1 MKPFNIYISGVGGQG
16 IGLLSEAL
24 LGAVAAAGLHP
35 MGVDT
40 HGLAQRG
47 GMVESYL
54 RIGREEAPRSPLFGK
69 GRADLAVCL
78 EVTEGRRAVDLWL
91 RRGGVLV
98 CYDTVWQ
105 PLSVRLGREESA
117 TSRTLADACQSAGV
131 ACRLVRRELPDVRMQ
146 NVALM
151 STLAAEGLIPGLAPE
166 HYERALADVLS
177 PRALEANLAVFR
189 G

>member
-16 IGLLSEAL
+16 IGLLAEAL
-24 LGAVAAAGLHP
+24 SGAAAAAKVHA

-54 RIGREEAPRSPLFGK
+54 RLGDVRSPLFGK
-69 GRADLAVCL
+69 GQADLAVCL
-78 EVTEGRRAVDLWL
+78 EMTEGLRAVDLWV
-91 RRGGVLV
+91 RQGGALV
-98 CYDTVWQ
+98 CYDTIWQ
-105 PLSVRLGREESA
+105 SLSVRLGEEA
-117 TSRTLADACQSAGV
+117 PIDAALLAEACAK
-131 ACRLVRRELPDVRMQ
+131 ADVRRFSVRRDLPDVRMQ

-151 STLAAEGLIPGLAPE
+151 SVLAQKELIPNLKPE
-166 HYERALADVLS
+166 HYEKALADILS
-177 PRALEANLAVFR
+177 PKALEANLKVFR